1 MGIITEQTKRAV
13 EEAAREKSPLVWLD
27 KTGEF
32 ASLALKWK
40 NTQGAFPYPV
50 FAFDGSFLE
59 LLLES
64 RKTFEGKHQSPCVVY
79 MKGFDDRDIK
89 QTPMYETCKAGR
101 TWSVSLER
109 MIREAGGAFLSS
121 EQIEHIL
128 KQDVLNVETAEKLAD
143 TMANRSPEIDVAV
156 ATFGNEDDFV
166 IAYLDGN
173 DAVDISISA
182 LKEYFNRVFGCTDD
196 WITSW
201 THKPCDALSGNEFAE
216 AFSAYLLCLEYSC
229 DLSIPP
235 RGERLS
241 RLTEA
246 PVEYRTRVNHI
257 LKTLRRD
264 KPKLYAVWAERA
276 ELGLTDEEKTVDAA
290 KLGKLD
296 TFRFEADI
304 MLDAALDLLVSG
316 DWSTAFD
323 WATPRLEEALPGEA
337 ARTFWVRND
346 PVRER
351 IWKWIN
357 VTASLGRE
365 IKDAIEN
372 EMPAQSAIAAF
383 DSYVSREWR
392 IDRLHRKFKLV
403 TATVNTATVRNRY
416 DDFLKIRSAMNI
428 LYRSWVDSR
437 TRGWNAL
444 CAKDG
449 FAAHRDNAQRFFF
462 GRMIE
467 PALRAGKKTALVLVD
482 AFRFELGEELAS
494 MLADFSN
501 GEKII
506 QAMLAEL
513 PTVTAVGMNAL
524 MPVTKDGSLDPVFDK
539 TEKKILGFRSGE
551 RQVTTPDTRQR
562 ALAEYADGRC
572 EWTDLALFLDAKGK
586 DLTRMNSAKLLVIA
600 TPDIDTMGESGTGA
614 LGINYFDPVLSRL
627 KEAVEKLRDG
637 GFNHI
642 VITADHGFLLGDET
656 VENGHASRLDKADRR
671 HAFDIRRNGDNLV
684 SVPLS
689 DLGWKTEDRETALVL
704 DAGTHLLTSVKPGTF
719 YHGGNSLQERVIPL
733 IVLSGGAP
741 VQMADGTYRIVTK
754 ILEPVFGIYRILLT
768 VECCGTSELFAPE
781 SVELRLTAVDD
792 SQSRITIGEA
802 GGRRYAGD
810 TFDAPIGMATIVSF
824 RIETKSGNKTRITVS
839 QVSTLLAVTPVTTSD
854 YFESVGLV
862 DSVKQSEP
870 SVPAAGW
877 TFPKDCIPEEY
888 ETALR
893 HLEKFGALTEAFI
906 RNSLGGS
913 QEASRKARRFAQR
926 IAEWQ
931 QFLPFT
937 VTVRQTTDG
946 TEYRKE

>member
-1 MGIITEQTKRAV
+1 MGIIAEQTKRVV
-13 EEAAREKSPLVWLD
+13 EEAAREKAPLVWLD

-59 LLLES
+59 LMMES
-64 RKTFEGKHQSPCVVY
+64 RKTLEGKHPSPCVVY

-101 TWSVSLER
+101 TWSVPLER
-109 MIREAGGAFLSS
+109 IIREAGTSVLSS

-128 KQDVLNVETAEKLAD
+128 KQDSLDVETAEKFAD
-143 TMANRSPEIDVAV
+143 TMVNRCPEIDGAV
-156 ATFGNEDDFV
+156 TTFGNEDDFV
-166 IAYLDGN
+166 IAYLEGN
-173 DAVDISISA
+173 DAVDISISI
-182 LKEYFNRVFGCTDD
+182 LKEHFNRVFGCTDD
-196 WITSW
+196 WIASW
-201 THKPCDALSGNEFAE
+201 THQTANLVSANEFAE
-216 AFSAYLLCLEYSC
+216 AFSAYLLCLEYSF
-229 DLSIPP
+229 DLSVPP
-235 RGERLS
+235 RSERLS
-241 RLTEA
+241 RLTKA
-246 PVEYRTRVNHI
+246 PVEYRIRVSRF

-264 KPKLYAVWAERA
+264 KPKLYAVWAERT
-276 ELGLTDEEKTVDAA
+276 ELGLTDEEKKVDAA
-290 KLGKLD
+290 GLGKLD

-304 MLDAALDLLVSG
+304 ILDAALDSLVSG
-316 DWSTAFD
+316 DWSMALD
-323 WATPRLEEALPGEA
+323 WATPRLEESLPSEA

-346 PVRER
+346 PLRER

-372 EMPAQSAIAAF
+372 EIPAQSAIAAF

-416 DDFLKIRSAMNI
+416 DDFIRIRSAMNT
-428 LYRSWVDSR
+428 LYRSWADSR

-467 PALRAGKKTALVLVD
+467 PALRTEKKTALVLVD
-482 AFRFELGEELAS
+482 AFRYELGEELAS
-494 MLADFSN
+494 MLTDYSN

-539 TEKKILGFRSGE
+539 TGKKILGFRSGE

-562 ALAEYADGRC
+562 ALAEYVDGRC
-572 EWTDLALFLDAKGK
+572 EWTDLALFLDAKEK
-586 DLTRMNSAKLLVIA
+586 DLARMKTAKLLVIA

-627 KEAVEKLRDG
+627 KEMVEKLRDS

-656 VENGHASRLDKADRR
+656 VANGHASRLDKADRR
-671 HAFDIRRNGDNLV
+671 HAFDIRRSGDNLV
-684 SVPLS
+684 SIPLS
-689 DLGWKTEDRETALVL
+689 DLGWKTEDRENSLVL
-704 DAGTHLLTSVKPGTF
+704 DAGTHLLTSAKPGTF

-741 VQMADGTYRIVTK
+741 VQMADGSYRIVTET
-754 ILEPVFGIYRILLT
+754 LSPVFGINRLLLS

-792 SQSRITIGEA
+792 LQSRVTIGEA

-810 TFDAPIGMATIVSF
+810 TFDALIGTPAIVSF
-824 RIETKSGNKTRITVS
+824 RIETKNGKKTRIAVS
-839 QVSTLLAVTPVTTSD
+839 QVSTLLAVDPVMTSD
-854 YFESVGLV
+854 YFESVGLI
-862 DSVKQSEP
+862 DSVTRVEP
-870 SVPAAGW
+870 SAPAAGW
-877 TFPKDCIPEEY
+877 SFPKDCIPEEY

-893 HLEKFGALTEAFI
+893 HLEKFGALTETFI